1 MQINNI
7 EIKVRLTDAGQAR
20 TAIAR
25 LADGPAQVLEQKD
38 TYFNAGDDAYL
49 KLREETGPDGDSRA
63 WLIAYR
69 RTRRAEPRP
78 SDIRL
83 ARVDEGPE
91 LAETLAHALGVLV
104 VVEKTRHLFF
114 RGQTRIHLDEVAALG
129 AFVELEVVLE
139 AGQGEPDGLR
149 IAHDLLDRLDLAGA
163 ENQTDSY
170 RDLLLARQHRP
181 AARPR

>member
-7 EIKVRLTDAGQAR
+7 EIKVRIADAGQAR

-63 WLIAYR
+63 SLIAYR

-83 ARVDEGPE
+83 TPVDDGPE

-104 VVEKTRHLFF
+104 VVDKTRHLFF
-114 RGQTRIHLDEVAALG
+114 RGQTRIHLDEVDRLG
-129 AFVELEVVLE
+129 AFLELEVVLE
-139 AGQGEPDGLR
+139 PGQEQAEGLR
-149 IAHDLLDRLDLAGA
+149 IAHDLLARLELTDAA
-163 ENQTDSY
+163 NQTDSY
-170 RDLLLARQHRP
+170 RDLLLRSRQAP
-181 AARPR
+181 E